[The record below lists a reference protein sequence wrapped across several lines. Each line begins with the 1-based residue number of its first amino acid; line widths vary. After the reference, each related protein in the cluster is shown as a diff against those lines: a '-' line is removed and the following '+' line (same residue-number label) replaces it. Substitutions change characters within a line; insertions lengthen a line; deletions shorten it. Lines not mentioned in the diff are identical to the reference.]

1 VTVAIR
7 PERLGLW
14 HADAD
19 RDLGSTRPP
28 AGSTASRSSATRSP
42 TTCVTE
48 RGDPP
53 QSFRVRQ
60 GNTPGIEHFAVG
72 ERVRVR
78 WAPTS
83 ATVLED

>member
-1 VTVAIR
+1 MRVDSDRPAGTEVTVAIR

-19 RDLGSTRPP
+19 RESQLDATTGRIDRVTFLGNSI
-28 AGSTASRSSATRSP
+28 AYDV
-42 TTCVTE
+42 VTE

-53 QSFRVRQ
+53 QTF
-60 GNTPGIEHFAVG
+60 
-72 ERVRVR
+72 RVR